1 MEGDS
6 TEYASDSGKL
16 VCHGVVVIRSLVW
29 PGAFTLFKNG
39 QWTAIYVGNAMKF
52 SGKVQLRPYP
62 LSPPIL
68 NDDPTEYGE
77 FILPDIKELT
87 PEEIAAKIEESYDEL
102 WGKYDGG
109 DAGAIG
115 ADDAKSLARDIKG
128 KVTGAEEPPEIN
140 EDAFEEAFVDTQK
153 NDEGNIEKDACKAFI
168 ISIYEKL

>member
-1 MEGDS
+1 
-6 TEYASDSGKL
+6 
-16 VCHGVVVIRSLVW
+16 
-29 PGAFTLFKNG
+29 
-39 QWTAIYVGNAMKF
+39 MKF

-115 ADDAKSLARDIKG
+115 ADEAKSLARDIKG

-168 ISIYEKL
+168 ISIYGKL